1 MQGIRSSPT
10 TSLIPTLFSCVATGT
25 RSSRCLRVCPSE
37 FVSETYEKMA
47 TYGYGPPPPAPPAAL
62 PNGPSPGYPQY
73 GQYQQQPLPPAGHSH
88 GSHSGRGGRG
98 GHSGR
103 GDFHGSPAPYP
114 YSNQP
119 PPSYAAPPH
128 GAPVSS
134 DLNGL
139 SSFMAQTK
147 PTYVLMDFSSLL
159 MLLCLRTI
167 IIPTTLP
174 RSTNSPSI
182 ATSRHTGRLSS
193 RSSNS
198 HSSSRSRHSSSR
210 NRSRRHSLSLRRRNS
225 HIYRTILRIL
235 TSKVDHPIS
244 HGGPLGRRVISLLDL
259 SLVAGVDAAAL
270 METVADTRL
279 QQPWAPPFASDLI
292 AARSSLLQ

>member
-1 MQGIRSSPT
+1 MASISSNRYRPRATPT
-10 TSLIPTLFSCVATGT
+10 EATRGVAGVVATLDAGT
-25 RSSRCLRVCPSE
+25 SMALRRRTLIATNLLLATLPLL
-37 FVSETYEKMA
+37 MA
-47 TYGYGPPPPAPPAAL
+47 
-62 PNGPSPGYPQY
+62 
-73 GQYQQQPLPPAGHSH
+73 
-88 GSHSGRGGRG
+88 
-98 GHSGR
+98 
-103 GDFHGSPAPYP
+103 
-114 YSNQP
+114 
-119 PPSYAAPPH
+119 PH
-128 GAPVSS
+128 
-134 DLNGL
+134 
-139 SSFMAQTK
+139 
-147 PTYVLMDFSSLL
+147 LL